1 VKIAFVALNYAPS
14 RGGAQE
20 LVQHLA
26 EGLVGRGHQVQVLT
40 TDGLRSPG
48 APDRGRID
56 PADEVIGG
64 VRVRRFAIP
73 APISSGLR
81 AVRMLVHAVRRRS
94 GRTATDV
101 SPWLDGP
108 WSPGLLRAVRAATRT
123 DAVVVGC
130 SGPFATVLAPTWFRR
145 GASARLVAMPL
156 LHVPASEV
164 HPAVRR
170 ALRRSDR
177 VVALTSF
184 ERDTDVQLG
193 VDGADVAV
201 IPAGT
206 DPSAFPALSPA
217 EARRRVGLVE
227 RPTVG
232 FVGRLAAYKGIDTFL
247 DAARLVWAA
256 QPDTTI
262 LLAGSPTGWGGYRD
276 PELAALAG
284 DRLVIRESF
293 PAEERA
299 VLLAA
304 CDVVVHPSRAESFGL
319 VTIEAWAA
327 RRPIVVGDI
336 PAVRSLVGSVP
347 AALLVDPGD
356 DEELARTLI
365 ELLADLERCQ
375 ELGAVGRAEVEERF
389 TWDRVGAAWDELLAG
404 LAMAGTA

>member
-1 VKIAFVALNYAPS
+1 MRVAFVALNYAPS

-48 APDRGRID
+48 APDRGHVG
-56 PADEVIGG
+56 PPEEVIGG
-64 VRVRRFAIP
+64 VCVRRFAIP
-73 APISSGLR
+73 GPISVGLR
-81 AVRMLVHAVRRRS
+81 AVRLVVHRLRRWS

-130 SGPFATVLAPTWFRR
+130 SAPFATALAPTWFRR
-145 GASARLVAMPL
+145 GARARLVAMPL
-156 LHVPASEV
+156 LHVPSADV
-164 HPAVRR
+164 HPAVGR
-170 ALRRSDR
+170 ALRRCDQ

-184 ERDTDVQLG
+184 EGETGIRLG
-193 VDGADVAV
+193 VDATDVAV

-206 DPSAFPALSPA
+206 DPSAFPDLTPA

-247 DAARLVWAA
+247 AAARRVWAV

-262 LLAGSPTGWGGYRD
+262 LLAGSPTGWTGYRD
-276 PELAALAG
+276 PELAALGG

-293 PAEERA
+293 PAEQRA
-299 VLLAA
+299 LLLAA

-327 RRPIVVGDI
+327 RRPIVVGDL

-356 DEELARTLI
+356 DEELARTVI
-365 ELLADLERCQ
+365 DLLADLDRCRH
-375 ELGAVGRAEVEERF
+375 LGAVGRSEVEHRF
-389 TWDRVGAAWDELLAG
+389 AWEEIGAAWDELLTELTVAG
-404 LAMAGTA
+404 AT

>member
-1 VKIAFVALNYAPS
+1 MKIAFVALNYAPS

-206 DPSAFPALSPA
+206 DPSAFPALSPTTMGRRA
-217 EARRRVGLVE
+217 AQASMVTSPNDSARDGWTTTSHAASSTARSSAGNDSRITRRSPARAASSGSRYPPHPVGLPARR
-227 RPTVG
+227 
-232 FVGRLAAYKGIDTFL
+232 
-247 DAARLVWAA
+247 
-256 QPDTTI
+256 
-262 LLAGSPTGWGGYRD
+262 
-276 PELAALAG
+276 
-284 DRLVIRESF
+284 
-293 PAEERA
+293 
-299 VLLAA
+299 
-304 CDVVVHPSRAESFGL
+304 
-319 VTIEAWAA
+319 
-327 RRPIVVGDI
+327 IVVSGC
-336 PAVRSLVGSVP
+336 
-347 AALLVDPGD
+347 AAHT
-356 DEELARTLI
+356 R
-365 ELLADLERCQ
+365 
-375 ELGAVGRAEVEERF
+375 RAASRKVSMP
-389 TWDRVGAAWDELLAG
+389 L
-404 LAMAGTA
+404 